1 MENLRLI
8 TEHTLLFTLIQLAVI
23 VAAGAIFGYIAKR
36 LRQPQVVGQI
46 IGGLI
51 LGPTVLGNILLMDQ
65 NWIFHPSVFP
75 WMEVST
81 IVDANVGTIFKALAE
96 IGLVLLLLLIGMEFD
111 FSHLKAKGKSAAF
124 ISLAGILL
132 PFMLGWFITPWLL
145 AATQFE
151 VEPIDMA
158 LFLGTA
164 MSITA
169 LPILGKMM
177 MEYGITKT
185 KIGAVT
191 ISAAA
196 SDDAISWLALAAV
209 SAAVTTGWKAAQTA
223 TTIMWIVLFA
233 LVVMFA
239 VKPLFKKAI
248 ALIPKKDNDDLPLA
262 LLLVVVILAGIATHL
277 IGIFAIFGAFFL
289 GAVLSTEKEF
299 CQYIVSKIKPF
310 VTVFFLPIFF
320 TATGL
325 RTDIGTLESGQLW
338 LLAAVVMAAAMFGKL
353 VGCGLAAKVSGFNWK
368 EAATIGV
375 FMNTRALMELIVIN
389 VGYEL
394 GVIPLSIFC
403 MLVMMAVV
411 TTIMTTP
418 LIAMLAPGTELEPH
432 MRAAGFLP

>member
-23 VAAGAIFGYIAKR
+23 VAAGALFGYIGRR

-51 LGPTVLGNILLMDQ
+51 LGPTVLGNILPMDQ

-81 IVDANVGTIFKALAE
+81 VVDANVGTIFKALAE

-111 FSHLKAKGKSAAF
+111 FSHLKSKGKSAAF
-124 ISLAGILL
+124 ISLAGIVL
-132 PFMLGWFITPWLL
+132 PFILGWFITPWIL

-185 KIGAVT
+185 RIGAIT
-191 ISAAA
+191 ISSAA
-196 SDDAISWLALAAV
+196 SDDAAAWVALAGV
-209 SAAVTTGWKAAQTA
+209 TAAVTTGWQLSKTLGM
-223 TTIMWIVLFA
+223 IGWIISFA
-233 LVVMFA
+233 LVVIFL
-239 VKPLFKKAI
+239 VKPLMKKAI
-248 ALIPKKDNDDLPLA
+248 ALIPKQDNNDLPLA
-262 LLLVVVILAGIATHL
+262 LLLVMVMLAGIATHL

-299 CQYIVSKIKPF
+299 CQYVVSKIKPF

-320 TATGL
+320 TATGFCACIWVRGRAPPGAL
-325 RTDIGTLESGQLW
+325 VRGRGG
-338 LLAAVVMAAAMFGKL
+338 AAPCL
-353 VGCGLAAKVSGFNWK
+353 V
-368 EAATIGV
+368 
-375 FMNTRALMELIVIN
+375 
-389 VGYEL
+389 
-394 GVIPLSIFC
+394 
-403 MLVMMAVV
+403 
-411 TTIMTTP
+411 
-418 LIAMLAPGTELEPH
+418 H
-432 MRAAGFLP
+432 